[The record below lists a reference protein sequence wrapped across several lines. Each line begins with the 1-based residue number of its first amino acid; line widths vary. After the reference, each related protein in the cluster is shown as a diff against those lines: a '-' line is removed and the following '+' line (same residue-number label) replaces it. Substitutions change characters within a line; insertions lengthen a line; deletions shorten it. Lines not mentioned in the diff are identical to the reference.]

1 MVSDSRFFM
10 DTLNEYNLD
19 DIGARPGS
27 VEAAA
32 TDTPIN
38 VRLWTIVLLF
48 AFTLTTVASI
58 RLVSTL
64 THGGL
69 YRVFWPPNGI
79 LTVLLLITT
88 GRIRLMSIAVAAVVN
103 LLVGIYVGDYPFL
116 IALSATASKILE
128 VTLTVA
134 LSRRML
140 GPVIDFS
147 RFRTLCRFALLC
159 ATPAVIMTI
168 TLILPVVFASLVFTG
183 KMTWA
188 SLTIRDYWA
197 LWRGVALQEFYG
209 IVMVAPAL
217 YVIVVPHDR
226 GLFVRSALERTVLFG
241 LLLAAEFALFA
252 LSSTPALFVV
262 FPVLVG
268 IGFRLG
274 PRGAGQAIL
283 ITTLAAAGFTVSG
296 AGPFATFHQA
306 ELFGIAGLL
315 QIFLLAV
322 LYSVLPAAGAIAEK
336 LRSEEELK
344 LVHHELVHASRLAGR
359 AEIASGVLHNVGNA
373 MQSVNVSANLLVERV
388 RHSRVSGL
396 QRLVELLRHENLNT
410 FVASERG
417 RHLPDFLEELSRQL
431 AVERQAVSEELLSLQ
446 HNIQHVNEI
455 VAMQQSYAKR
465 AGVWEEIDL
474 TKLVEDSLR
483 MGAEAFGRRGVELT
497 KELTPL
503 PPVKTDK
510 HKLMEI
516 LVNLIRNAGQACED
530 SSAPDKQVTVTVAP
544 APCGAAIMVTDNGVG
559 IPPENMTRIFHHG
572 FTTRAS
578 GHGFGLHSAALAAK
592 ELGGSLSVH
601 SDGTG
606 RGAVFTL
613 NLPLSAPETRHAA

>member
-1 MVSDSRFFM
+1 M
-10 DTLNEYNLD
+10 DPLNENNPND
-19 DIGARPGS
+19 DAMQPPS
-27 VEAAA
+27 AEAAA
-32 TDTPIN
+32 ANTPIN
-38 VRLWTIVLLF
+38 IRLWTIVLMV
-48 AFTLTTVASI
+48 AFTITTVVSI
-58 RLVSTL
+58 QLVATSTR
-64 THGGL
+64 GGL

-88 GRIRLMSIAVAAVVN
+88 GRTRAAWVGSAAVVN
-103 LLVGIYVGDYPFL
+103 LLVGVYVGHYPL
-116 IALSATASKILE
+116 PIAVSATLSKLLE
-128 VTLTVA
+128 VALTVA

-140 GPVIDFS
+140 GPVIEFS
-147 RFRTLCRFALLC
+147 RFGTLCRFALLC
-159 ATPAVIMTI
+159 AAPAVAA
-168 TLILPVVFASLVFTG
+168 TLTLVLPSVYAYFFLTG
-183 KMTWA
+183 KMTLA
-188 SLTIRDYWA
+188 SAIGDYWS
-197 LWRGVALQEFYG
+197 LWRGVALQEFCG

-217 YVIVVPHDR
+217 YVILVPHDR

-241 LLLAAEFALFA
+241 LLVAAEFALFA

-283 ITTLAAAGFTVSG
+283 ATTLAAAGFTISG
-296 AGPFATFHQA
+296 AGPFAAFHEA
-306 ELFGIAGLL
+306 ELFGVVGLL
-315 QIFLLAV
+315 RIFLLSV

-344 LVHHELVHASRLAGR
+344 LVHHELVHTSRLAGR

-373 MQSVNVSANLLVERV
+373 LQSVNVSANLLVEQVKR
-388 RHSRVSGL
+388 SRASAL
-396 QRLVELLRHENLNT
+396 QRLVDVLRQEDLSS

-417 RHLPDFLEELSRQL
+417 RHLPVFLEELSRQL
-431 AVERQAVSEELLSLQ
+431 AAEQQATSEELLALR

-455 VAMQQSYAKR
+455 VAMQQNYAKR
-465 AGVWEEIDL
+465 VGVWEEIDL

-483 MGAEAFGRRGVELT
+483 MGAEGFGRHGVKLT
-497 KELTPL
+497 KEFTPL

-510 HKLMEI
+510 HKVMEI
-516 LVNLIRNAGQACED
+516 LINVIRNARQACED
-530 SSAPDKQVTVTVAP
+530 SSTSDKQVTVKIVP
-544 APCGAAIMVTDNGVG
+544 GPSGAAITIIDNGIG

-601 SDGTG
+601 SEGAG

-613 NLPLSAPETRHAA
+613 NLPFSVPETSRAA